1 VTDQTCT
8 VVTDATADID
18 TAERCDRP
26 AVTRLAGE
34 LDFPVC
40 AEHAALFTADPE
52 ETPWESLPP
61 HVHFMRTGNPAAS
74 WGEYERR
81 REAE

>member
-26 AVTRLAGE
+26 AVTRMAGE

-40 AEHAALFTADPE
+40 AEHAELFTADPE
-52 ETPWESLPP
+52 EI
-61 HVHFMRTGNPAAS
+61 R
-74 WGEYERR
+74 
-81 REAE
+81 